1 MVSTH
6 SFPTACIKLDPRS
19 SLQKS
24 PASFSGLRY
33 GPFLQLVRL
42 VSSVQSQ
49 FRRSTRRAGGGRLV
63 NNLCCLTC
71 VRDPEDH
78 ERSIGVGPGS
88 AVAIVDVDS
97 R

>member
-1 MVSTH
+1 MDSTH
-6 SFPTACIKLDPRS
+6 TFPTARINSIARS
-19 SLQKS
+19 ALQKF
-24 PASFSGLRY
+24 PPSFGSLRC

-49 FRRSTRRAGGGRLV
+49 FRRSTRRAGGGRLI

-71 VRDPEDH
+71 VRDPEDQ
-78 ERSIGVGPGS
+78 ERCIGVGPSS